1 MTHHRFVFELSQ
13 ETILSFTGEG
23 PNKILVA
30 RTIPGNVVG
39 QGLTPNEAIESV
51 NGLIHTSLR
60 RDKDWYAQKVKKMGE
75 ADKEKWFQAW
85 TDSVLKTITEL
96 GEDYSISWKVS
107 VATPW
112 A

>member
-1 MTHHRFVFELSQ
+1 
-13 ETILSFTGEG
+13 
-23 PNKILVA
+23 
-30 RTIPGNVVG
+30 
-39 QGLTPNEAIESV
+39 
-51 NGLIHTSLR
+51 
-60 RDKDWYAQKVKKMGE
+60 MGE